1 MDTEKNNTKIEKNTT
16 IIEIEK
22 ETTSIKIEK
31 NKVCRKRLSYIVT
44 IIEFIAMFLQLL
56 KFIIAQDTKVSGY
69 NKVLMNVVAS
79 GFNIYL
85 KCTSHDKE
93 FNNTYHIWM
102 FTIRRGFV
110 FGIFCY
116 FMYVDSLNDFSSF
129 TFTKSEE

>member
-1 MDTEKNNTKIEKNTT
+1 MDIEKNNTKIEKKTA

-22 ETTSIKIEK
+22 NNTKIEK

-102 FTIRRGFV
+102 FTIRRAFV

-116 FMYVDSLNDFSSF
+116 FIYVDSLNDFSSF